1 MSISNDDKLR
11 VIAALARMFRVVH
24 GWLPLEDELSQYMLY
39 DEMTSASDG
48 DLKASFVRKRLF
60 RIHYYGQTPSP
71 NACACLSMAKIGGQT
86 LQAGFVKA
94 DFDPILN
101 LRFIGKTS
109 KQVQVGGETIACDA
123 YAYTWEY
130 LVAPDG
136 PLTTHHIVFYAP
148 AGSAAEKD
156 RYPANFFMVTI
167 RAYPST
173 PERFAPQDDN
183 PVTEEAPKDS
193 LLTTQGNYSASP
205 NHTVHQQISG
215 RQTLYVI
222 FYYNKGP
229 EPQFRHAG
237 LHKRKRLYRQYDMG
251 NIIVWV
257 FPFYISTEIQAVW
270 SDIRREICDRRPQR
284 YTLADMHIFA
294 HGSEKAVHAYRSNMD
309 ILKVSQT
316 AQSVGVD
323 TLAPLPWQPGSALV
337 LHACNTGHLNF
348 TDKDFDQVKGQRES
362 CIAQAFSKQLGIK
375 GVGQQVT
382 SSFNTGD
389 TFDELRYRSS
399 LGFSSVPAAQ
409 VALGYTNL
417 ALWGY
422 KSGSVVL
429 KGCTQREGY
438 DMLATNQ
445 IWPCR
450 VFENG
455 SIGTP
460 IYYSGSLVTA
470 PYFNDADR
478 QYI

>member
-1 MSISNDDKLR
+1 MSISHDDKLR

-24 GWLPLEDELSQYMLY
+24 GWLPLEEELSQYMLY

-94 DFDPILN
+94 DFDSILH
-101 LRFIGKTS
+101 LRFIEKTS
-109 KQVQVGGETIACDA
+109 KQVQVGGETITCDA
-123 YAYTWEY
+123 YAYTWEKLY
-130 LVAPDG
+130 NEQVS
-136 PLTTHHIVFYAP
+136 HIVFYAP

-215 RQTLYVI
+215 QQTLYVI

-237 LHKRKRLYRQYDMG
+237 LHKRKRLYRQYGMG

-257 FPFYISTEIQAVW
+257 FPFYYAKEIQAVW

-284 YTLADMHIFA
+284 YKLADMHIFA
-294 HGSEKAVHAYRSNMD
+294 HGSESAVYAYISKLAISTSEKIAEDIGINM
-309 ILKVSQT
+309 
-316 AQSVGVD
+316 
-323 TLAPLPWQPGSALV
+323 LAPLPWQPGSALV

-348 TDKDFDQVKGQRES
+348 TDKDFDQEEGQRES
-362 CIAQAFSKQLGIK
+362 CIAQAFSEQLGIK

-450 VFENG
+450 VFEKG
-455 SIGTP
+455 GIGTP
-460 IYYSGSLVTA
+460 VYYSGSLVTA